1 MFTNFIEC
9 IKLTFKSYLVWV
21 LLNLFLTLIL
31 PELLEAV
38 SYYWKKWI
46 KREKDLEPLRMF
58 DWGTAGCAIELMV
71 GISLLGPIGT
81 AVIIF
86 YVIFGI
92 LPGLS
97 GPNVVGGNVYV
108 LDEEEKPEEEGTGEE
123 NNQPQEQQ
131 EGEKQNG

>member
-1 MFTNFIEC
+1 MFTDFIKC
-9 IKLTFKSYLVWV
+9 IGLTFKSYLVWV
-21 LLNLFLTLIL
+21 LLNLFLTLVL
-31 PELLEAV
+31 PELIEAGV
-38 SYYWKKWI
+38 HYWKKWI

-108 LDEEEKPEEEGTGEE
+108 LDEEEKPEEEETEE
-123 NNQPQEQQ
+123 NNQSQEQQ
-131 EGEKQNG
+131 EGEEQNG